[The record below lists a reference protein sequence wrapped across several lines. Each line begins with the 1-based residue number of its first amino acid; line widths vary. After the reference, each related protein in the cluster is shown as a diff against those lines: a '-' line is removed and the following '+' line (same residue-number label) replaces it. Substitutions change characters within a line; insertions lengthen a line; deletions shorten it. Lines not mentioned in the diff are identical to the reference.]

1 VIAGHKLNDE
11 PLGRA
16 EADRLAHEP
25 VKPAATDLGRGANA
39 PKSGAN
45 APPKQAPK
53 QLQPAPAVD
62 LRTTRADQA
71 GGSAGFRSPL
81 PPEPKGLLARQL
93 PPLRPDYY
101 DAI

>member
-1 VIAGHKLNDE
+1 MSEERFIVGIGEGKFNVIAGHKLNDE
-11 PLGRA
+11 PLSRA

-71 GGSAGFRSPL
+71 GGSCGFRIR
-81 PPEPKGLLARQL
+81 GGG
-93 PPLRPDYY
+93 
-101 DAI
+101 